1 MTASTSSEPTVSTI
15 ELELPGAPPARF
27 KLLWDA
33 APRTCAAVI
42 AGLPEEAECLHAIYS
57 GTIAAFYF
65 DPASWR
71 LPRTRPPASRRAI

>member
-33 APRTCAAVI
+33 APQTCAAVI
-42 AGLPEEAECLHAIYS
+42 AGLPCVE
-57 GTIAAFYF
+57 
-65 DPASWR
+65 
-71 LPRTRPPASRRAI
+71 